1 MTRSTVMVAAL
12 LGASVVAG
20 CATKRVATAEQVR
33 QTKDGGTILLHP
45 GAGPQAAVRYALGTM
60 ESECKGPYEI
70 VETAKMGTGQ
80 AVSAGSSSSA
90 WGVTTYESSSAAV
103 YGMSLTYLCR
113 KPSDT
118 SLNDKFAAF
127 ASQDLLGKQC
137 AQDRDCGIYSCTVR
151 KAPAG
156 GAICTAADGS
166 IPFAME
172 GEECDQKPC
181 IAPFT
186 CYKTYRH
193 GSGTSCKS
201 P

>member
-1 MTRSTVMVAAL
+1 MTRPTVMAAAL
-12 LGASVVAG
+12 LGAFLVAA
-20 CATKRVATAEQVR
+20 CATKRVATSELVR
-33 QTKDGGTILLHP
+33 QTKDGGTIVLHP
-45 GAGPQAAVRYALGTM
+45 GAGPQAAARVALSSM
-60 ESECKGPYEI
+60 ETQCKGPFEI
-70 VETAKMGTGQ
+70 VETAKTGTGRT
-80 AVSAGSSSSA
+80 VTVGSSGSE
-90 WGVTTYESSSAAV
+90 WGITSFESSNGAKS
-103 YGMSLTYLCR
+103 GMSLTYLCR
-113 KPSDT
+113 KPMDT

-137 AQDRDCGIYSCTVR
+137 ASDRDCGVYSCTAS

-156 GAICTAADGS
+156 GTICTAADGS

-186 CYKTYRH
+186 CYKTYKH

-201 P
+201 Q